1 MDERFIRNEM
11 LWGPAAQAR
20 LTRAHVLVLGLGGV
34 GSYVVECL
42 ARAGIG
48 ELTDRPPPGDS
59 ADYGSGNRQQA
70 GSRPVAPG

>member
-20 LTRAHVLVLGLGGV
+20 LTAPMCWSWDWGGV

-42 ARAGIG
+42 AG
-48 ELTDRPPPGDS
+48 
-59 ADYGSGNRQQA
+59 RQ
-70 GSRPVAPG
+70 SVS